1 MGNSEQLTEKQNDIL
16 RGSGWLATRSLAFQ
30 DAFLEMGTVRTLE
43 IGQVLY
49 PRGRVP
55 THVHGLIRGQIDVQ
69 FRAPNNEELAYPSGQ
84 QSKWYSFSDV
94 ITKEPAFGL
103 AIARQPSEL
112 LSISRREFLN
122 FLDAEPG
129 RYADIIAHDNALRR
143 RLQEVIAETVTVDG
157 VELVARRLAWMVEK
171 ERLDSNNSVAI
182 SQMDFA
188 LAIGVSVPTV
198 QRAFREL
205 KRRGILETYY
215 GKIVVK
221 DAEELRRFAD
231 KLGAS

>member
-1 MGNSEQLTEKQNDIL
+1 MGNSGQLTAEQSDIL
-16 RGSGWLATRSLAFQ
+16 RGSGWLSTRRPAFQ
-30 DAFLEMGTVRTLE
+30 DDFLKLGAVKTLE

-49 PRGRVP
+49 QRNRVP

-69 FRAPNNEELAYPSGQ
+69 LLAPNNEELAYPSGR

-94 ITKEPAFGL
+94 ITNEPAVGL

-112 LSISRREFLN
+112 LRISGRELMQ
-122 FLDAEPG
+122 FLDADPR
-129 RYADIIAHDNALRR
+129 RYVDIIAHDNALRR
-143 RLQEVIAETVTVDG
+143 QLQEVVAEIVTGEGVD
-157 VELVARRLAWMVEK
+157 LVARRLAWMAAND
-171 ERLDSNNSVAI
+171 RLDAENSVAI

-188 LAIGVSVPTV
+188 LAVGVSVPTV
-198 QRAFREL
+198 QRAFRDM

-221 DAEELRRFAD
+221 DTVELRRFAD
-231 KLGAS
+231 KLGAG